1 MDHEPLLQVEDLRV
15 RYGAVEVVKGIGF
28 QIRAGEI
35 VALIGANGAGKTTT
49 LMALSGLAP
58 MMGGSI
64 RFAGQA
70 LEGLSSEAR
79 VRGGITQVPEGR
91 RIFPNLTVHEN
102 LLMGSCLRRDAQAVA
117 EDLRFVFGLF
127 PILNERSQQLGG
139 TLSGGEQQMLAIAR
153 GLMSRPKLLLLDEP
167 SLGLAPRL
175 VTQLFALIR
184 QIQSHG
190 VTILLVEQNAY
201 QALQAADRGYVLEA
215 GRIAL
220 TGPAQVLR
228 EDPAVKRAYLGG

>member
-1 MDHEPLLQVEDLRV
+1 MDHEPLLCVEDLRV

-28 QIRAGEI
+28 QIRAGEV

-58 MMGGSI
+58 VMGGSI
-64 RFAGQA
+64 RFAGEL

-79 VRGGITQVPEGR
+79 VRRGITQVPEGR
-91 RIFPNLTVHEN
+91 RIFPNLTVGEN
-102 LLMGSCLRRDAQAVA
+102 LLMGSSLRRDAKAVA
-117 EDLRFVFGLF
+117 EDLRFAFELF
-127 PILNERSQQLGG
+127 PILKERSRQLGG
-139 TLSGGEQQMLAIAR
+139 TLSGGEQQMLAVAR

-175 VTQLFALIR
+175 VTQLFSLIR
-184 QIQSHG
+184 QIQSRG

-201 QALQAADRGYVLEA
+201 QALQVAQRGYVLEA
-215 GRIAL
+215 GRMAL
-220 TGPAQVLR
+220 EGPAQVLR

>member
-1 MDHEPLLQVEDLRV
+1 MDRKPLLDVENLRV
-15 RYGAVEVVKGIGF
+15 RYGAVEVLRGIDF
-28 QIRAGEI
+28 QVYPGEI
-35 VALIGANGAGKTTT
+35 VGLIGPNGAGKTTT

-58 MMGGSI
+58 AVEGSI
-64 RFAGQA
+64 RFLGQP
-70 LEGLSSEAR
+70 LEGLSSETR

-102 LLMGSCLRRDAQAVA
+102 LLMGSSLRRDPQAIA
-117 EDLRFVFGLF
+117 EDLLFAFELF
-127 PILNERSQQLGG
+127 PILKERSQQLGG
-139 TLSGGEQQMLAIAR
+139 TLSGGEQQMLALAR
-153 GLMSRPKLLLLDEP
+153 GLLSRPKLLLLDEP

-201 QALQAADRGYVLEA
+201 QALQVAQRAYVLEA

-220 TGPAQVLR
+220 AGPAQVLR